1 MSHESEPSPA
11 RVEFYF
17 DPICPYAWIAS
28 RWVLEVEKLR
38 PLDRRFRVMSLSVLN
53 ADNPDLPEKYRAR
66 LADGWPPV
74 RAVAALAA
82 LDDPTLV
89 DRYYT
94 EFGTRFHHARMR
106 DRKQI
111 IEESLT
117 AIGAPR
123 SVLAAAYTTEFDDA
137 VRRSHRQAMA
147 AVGPDVG
154 TPIIEID
161 GAAVFGPVLS
171 AVPRGR
177 RAVELFDAVTVLAAC
192 PAFAELK
199 RARTDESEL
208 G

>member
-1 MSHESEPSPA
+1 MSHES
-11 RVEFYF
+11 
-17 DPICPYAWIAS
+17 
-28 RWVLEVEKLR
+28 
-38 PLDRRFRVMSLSVLN
+38 
-53 ADNPDLPEKYRAR
+53 
-66 LADGWPPV
+66 
-74 RAVAALAA
+74 
-82 LDDPTLV
+82 
-89 DRYYT
+89 
-94 EFGTRFHHARMR
+94 
-106 DRKQI
+106 KQI

-137 VRRSHRQAMA
+137 VRRSHRQAVA

-177 RAVELFDAVTVLAAC
+177 RAVQLFDAVTVLAAC